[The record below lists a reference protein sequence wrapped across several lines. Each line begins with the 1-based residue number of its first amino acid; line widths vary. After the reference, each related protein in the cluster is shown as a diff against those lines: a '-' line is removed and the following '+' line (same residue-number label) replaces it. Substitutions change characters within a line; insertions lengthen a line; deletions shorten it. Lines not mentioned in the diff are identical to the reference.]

1 MYKGENT
8 DPLRKEAKAV
18 QPLNRA
24 TTHRLE
30 GAGFSSGARWTERVE
45 GTNVLFSF
53 WFGSYIKKNKVKKKY
68 TYLSQVFG

>member
-30 GAGFSSGARWTERVE
+30 GAGFSSGAR
-45 GTNVLFSF
+45 
-53 WFGSYIKKNKVKKKY
+53 
-68 TYLSQVFG
+68 